1 MSKLFFYFFYFDF
14 PEINGTHHVPQV
26 MKTRTR
32 SGTGDL
38 LNQEGGC
45 PSCTDF
51 LNTWCR
57 PRKGSVPD
65 NKSRNI
71 PEVVLVRRW
80 AVGVP
85 GIWREGV
92 GWVKGGANGV
102 SLQAT

>member
-1 MSKLFFYFFYFDF
+1 MCSVVNWVNNLART
-14 PEINGTHHVPQV
+14 PGNILGHAAGTLLMTP
-26 MKTRTR
+26 RTI
-32 SGTGDL
+32 L
-38 LNQEGGC
+38 HA
-45 PSCTDF
+45 
-51 LNTWCR
+51 
-57 PRKGSVPD
+57 PD

-80 AVGVP
+80 AVAVL